1 MRTAFSMSGFMKK
14 IMQSKER
21 WRFAFYISRSYSNG
35 IAVAG
40 DPPAASH
47 PPVPENFP
55 GTPAETLQDFISKVD
70 ALDLPSGIENGLMA
84 KLTAAQKQIPNNKN
98 TPARNQLQAFIN
110 DVRTQRGKAVTPAQ
124 ANDLIATAQ
133 RIINAIPGK

>member
-1 MRTAFSMSGFMKK
+1 
-14 IMQSKER
+14 
-21 WRFAFYISRSYSNG
+21 
-35 IAVAG
+35 
-40 DPPAASH
+40 
-47 PPVPENFP
+47 
-55 GTPAETLQDFISKVD
+55 
-70 ALDLPSGIENGLMA
+70 MA